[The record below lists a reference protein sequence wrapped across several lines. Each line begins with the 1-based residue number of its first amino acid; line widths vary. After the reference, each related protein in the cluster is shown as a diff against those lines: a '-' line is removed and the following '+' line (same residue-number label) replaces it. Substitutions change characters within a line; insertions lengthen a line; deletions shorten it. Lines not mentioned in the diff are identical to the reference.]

1 MKFHRYLILL
11 PINPDMKKII
21 IIKSLLLAVFANAQ
35 VGINTPNPVNMLD
48 VNGDVNVRKEIRTGG
63 TNLLKG
69 SAGAAGTMLHNNS
82 ELNVNDWKS
91 VRIADGQGSMSV
103 FSLNTVSDQTGAVF
117 NTPNGLTDPYTEGT
131 AISSAWTVLPGTNDT
146 FSITNGV
153 NKVVFTFQ
161 TTAQKTGNGNSSSGF
176 ACGVFVDNT
185 LRAVRTDVL
194 IGSEG
199 SYKIFNLNATLV
211 NLNPKNNYTVKVA
224 CTKRNLNSGKLGI
237 GTAVNATYLNNEMS
251 QSVLTTSVLQPY

>member
-1 MKFHRYLILL
+1 
-11 PINPDMKKII
+11 MKKII
-21 IIKSLLLAVFANAQ
+21 IIKSLLLAAFASAQ
-35 VGINTPNPVNMLD
+35 VGINTPSPVNILD
-48 VNGDVNVRKEIRTGG
+48 VNGDVNVRKEVRTGG

-69 SAGAAGTMLHNNS
+69 SAGTAGTILHNNS
-82 ELNVNDWKS
+82 ELTANDWKGIK
-91 VRIADGQGSMSV
+91 IADGQGSMSV
-103 FSLNTVSDQTGAVF
+103 FSLNTVADQTGAVF
-117 NTPNGLTDPYTEGT
+117 SSPNGSTNPYTEGT
-131 AISSAWTVLPGTNDT
+131 ALTSDWTVLPGTNDT

-176 ACGVFVDNT
+176 ACGVFVNNT

-199 SYKIFNLNATLV
+199 SYKIFNLNATLT
-211 NLNPKNNYTVKVA
+211 NLTPQNNYTVKMA
-224 CTKRNLNSGKLGI
+224 CTKRNLNSGTLGI
-237 GTAVNATYLNNEMS
+237 GTAVNTTFLNSEMS